1 MGEAWLRSGSQWR
14 RRGGEDRLEA
24 KQRGV
29 VFDVV
34 EEGVSGA
41 DAFRVLRF
49 LEDDSKPQ
57 IAVGAFALQILVRE
71 RPADPLLS
79 VKGTNVS
86 RLSTLSGAPRFF
98 PAWGQAI
105 FPTWRGRQ
113 ARGPFGAT
121 EKKRRRTTKAGR
133 TKLNGMRFD
142 RPPVRRGGSTQAAL
156 GGWPLW
162 RRIAA
167 DVVG

>member
-29 VFDVV
+29 AFDVV

-41 DAFRVLRF
+41 DAFRVLGF
-49 LEDDSKPQ
+49 PDDDSKPQ

-86 RLSTLSGAPRFF
+86 RLLAFSGAPRFF
-98 PAWGQAI
+98 PAGA
-105 FPTWRGRQ
+105 GK
-113 ARGPFGAT
+113 RGPFLGDGEQEA
-121 EKKRRRTTKAGR
+121 EGGP
-133 TKLNGMRFD
+133 KLNVMRFD
-142 RPPVRRGGSTQAAL
+142 RPSVRRGGNTQAAL
-156 GGWPLW
+156 GGWSLW

-167 DVVG
+167 DAVG